1 LSVLDAEVTQ
11 KLDEAGT
18 FRVRLPLTDPRTAE
32 AQVKRIWRHYREGEG
47 LVFAG
52 LIETVNKQPEETLEI
67 SGPTLLEELLYK
79 NTLLNRQYSN
89 RDVRDVVDDL
99 LSGTGWTRYE
109 AAPTSRT
116 LSWTLSMAQDWA
128 AAGVGIAQA
137 AGAHLSLRDVSTIAY
152 YGQNYTLPHNSSG
165 TNRCLYV
172 AVATNPSTTTV
183 SSVTYNG
190 VALTFLAALTQGSM
204 RIEFWRMVNPPVGLY
219 NLFVGLSASATD
231 VAIAAMTWEGVDQTT
246 PESTPSTAGGNSAAP
261 SLAISTPHATDIG
274 LATTAINSAAT
285 YVADR
290 EQTEEAHDS
299 VGGTRLSVCAEPVT
313 VTARFDGESKLKAIL
328 LAAQQQS
335 HHLRE
340 KVTES
345 GGVLSKQLEIG
356 LFGASSGAV
365 LMGGQADEELFDDA
379 KMAAVEDL
387 TVEDTLT
394 EVWNWV
400 IPLGG
405 GAGTDQLTLRFCTRN
420 SPYVVQST
428 AGPDGE
434 LVYYIA
440 DAASITNY
448 GQRERAFV
456 AKDIQPLSNSKAALE
471 VAANALYD
479 LAATQLK
486 NWWKDKQTAY
496 RLTVRGLDPAVRPGD
511 TVRLRWRGYALQSG
525 VGYVYLDIDTD
536 LYVLERTR
544 RFPADGTE
552 VSDLVVSNLD
562 RALQTVDDVLIGKLD
577 DTVRAFRTHVQSSV
591 SNYTSGPILE
601 ELNASKPMRFDLL
614 IDDNVTQLLRCRLR
628 LKPRAIRSTATGAAS
643 GGGQT
648 SSGGVSHSHS
658 VSGQSAEAGGGQTS
672 SSESAHT
679 HSCPNHQ
686 HQILA
691 AGAAHTYS
699 APTQHSHVGMH
710 DIYGSLVV
718 FGWDLVDPPTGWGGG
733 DLYCYVAGGG
743 TTSSGGASHSHSIVN
758 HTHTVSATTS
768 STETS
773 HTHNVSDHTHSQV
786 YGIYEGTS
794 AAGLTLKIDGVDRT
808 AALGGPWN
816 SAATLDIT
824 QYLQDSDGV
833 VVQGIHAIEIGS
845 TQLGRVEAWV
855 DWTVAVQ
862 AIIAA

>member
-1 LSVLDAEVTQ
+1 MSILGAEVTQ
-11 KLDEAGT
+11 KLDQAGS

-32 AQVKRIWRHYREGEG
+32 CQVGRVWRHYREGEG

-52 LIETVNKQPEETLEI
+52 LIETVNKQPEDTLEI

-79 NTLLNRQYSN
+79 NTLLNRQYTN

-109 AAPTSRT
+109 AVPTSRT
-116 LSWTLSMAQDWA
+116 LAWTLSAVKNWA
-128 AAGVGIAQA
+128 LAGVGIAQA
-137 AGAHLSLRDVSTIAY
+137 AGAHLSLRDASTAAWW
-152 YGQNYTLPHNSSG
+152 GQTWTLSHNSSG
-165 TNRCLYV
+165 TNRCLYA
-172 AVATNPSTTTV
+172 AVAINPSTATV
-183 SSVTYNG
+183 SSLTYNG
-190 VALTFLAALTQGSM
+190 VALTFLAAISQSPM
-204 RIEFWRMVNPPVGLY
+204 RIELWRMVNPPAGLY
-219 NLFVGLSASATD
+219 NLYVQVSGTAD
-231 VAIAAMTWEGVDQTT
+231 VAVGAMTWEGVDQTT
-246 PESTPSTAGGNSAAP
+246 PESTPSTAGGNSTSP
-261 SLAISTPHATDIG
+261 FLAVSTPNASDIA
-274 LATTAINSAAT
+274 LACLAHESAAT

-290 EQTEEAHDS
+290 EQTEEVHDS
-299 VGGTRLSVCAEPVT
+299 TGGTRLSICVEPVT
-313 VTARFDGESKLKAIL
+313 ISARFDGESRLKAIL

-335 HHLRE
+335 QHLRE

-356 LFGASSGAV
+356 LFGAASGV
-365 LMGGQADEELFDDA
+365 TLMGGQPDELLFDDEYL
-379 KMAAVEDL
+379 AAVDSL
-387 TVEDTLT
+387 SVEDAVT

-400 IPLGG
+400 LPLGG
-405 GAGTDQLTLRFCTRN
+405 GSGVDQMTLRWCTRN

-428 AGPDGE
+428 TGPDGE
-434 LVYYIA
+434 PVYYIA
-440 DAASITNY
+440 DAASIAAY

-456 AKDIQPLSNSKAALE
+456 AKDIAPLSNSRAALE
-471 VAANALYD
+471 VGANALYD
-479 LAATQLK
+479 LAATQLSR
-486 NWWKDKQTAY
+486 WWKDKQTAY

-525 VGYVYLDIDTD
+525 VGYVYLDVNTD

-562 RALQTVDDVLIGKLD
+562 RALQTADDILIGKLE
-577 DTVRAFRTHVQSSV
+577 DTARAFRTHVQTNV

-601 ELNASKPMRFDLL
+601 ELNSSKPMQFDLL

-648 SSGGVSHSHS
+648 SSGGGSHSHT

-672 SSESAHT
+672 SSESSHT
-679 HSCPNHQ
+679 HTCPSHRHHVMAIGN
-686 HQILA
+686 A
-691 AGAAHTYS
+691 ATWA
-699 APTQHSHVGMH
+699 
-710 DIYGSLVV
+710 
-718 FGWDLVDPPTGWGGG
+718 DPPYQCNASIYDLYGNLFTYTLGKPFSEGGTDLYTWPGG
-733 DLYCYVAGGG
+733 DGQ
-743 TTSSGGASHSHSIVN
+743 TSSGGGAAHSHTVAN
-758 HTHTVSATTS
+758 HTHTVSGATS
-768 STETS
+768 STQTD
-773 HTHNVSDHTHSQV
+773 HTHTVSDHTHGQV